1 MSGSKAPDF
10 DAYGLLRATHSHV
23 SAPLR
28 SVLNMCHWH
37 IAPLASYYSILTQT
51 TSVKKQKN
59 YNICKNSPLLNFGS
73 NHVDFGGISMPA
85 SATANSSAM
94 EVGYMEKATASFC
107 CVSFT

>member
-1 MSGSKAPDF
+1 MMWVSKIPNY
-10 DAYGLLRATHSHV
+10 DAYGLFRALHSHNPFY
-23 SAPLR
+23 APLR

-85 SATANSSAM
+85 SATANSSSPL
-94 EVGYMEKATASFC
+94 YSNTA
-107 CVSFT
+107 